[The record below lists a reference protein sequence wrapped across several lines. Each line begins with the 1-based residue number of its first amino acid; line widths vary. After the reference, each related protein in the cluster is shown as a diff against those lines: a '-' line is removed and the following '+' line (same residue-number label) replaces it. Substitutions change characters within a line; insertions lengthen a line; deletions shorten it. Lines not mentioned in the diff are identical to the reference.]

1 MKKISRFLAFLLSL
15 SLLVSCQTSK
25 FSIELLDV
33 ADYGEDITYSG
44 EDQDPE
50 VKGIESK
57 FVYKKDSEGYWQGLY
72 KINGG
77 KEESELE
84 ISLYKFE
91 DGKIK
96 ELFSKDKLKVKRDS
110 KLFLNIKNDRL
121 IIKRADLEKPKQILE
136 HKFEKLDENREV
148 GGYFHEE
155 NMKLDD
161 DDKGIHAITYLAN
174 FNDNE
179 ESDRLPGVKNFDD
192 IKDWISEFKEDS
204 GMIIRMDYI
213 K

>member
-57 FVYKKDSEGYWQGLY
+57 FVSKKDCEGYWQGLY

-77 KEESELE
+77 KEESEIE

-91 DGKIK
+91 DGKIN

-110 KLFLNIKNDRL
+110 KLFLNIKNDKL

-161 DDKGIHAITYLAN
+161 DDKGIHAITYLEN

-179 ESDRLPGVKNFDD
+179 ESARLPGVKNFDD
-192 IKDWISEFKEDS
+192 LKDWISEFKEDS
-204 GMIIRMDYI
+204 GMIIKMDYI